1 MNNNNS
7 TTHIYVDLDVINNDY
22 VNPQPMLKFEDTRN
36 SPFLSDSSQYYASII
51 RFSLQTANTLPV
63 FIPKIDKTAS
73 YINTT
78 IYKISFV
85 YTKTRTPPLTNI
97 TYTKTLSI
105 MYKPFVNYTNGA
117 LPYNYYY
124 VYNYLDFIKMINE
137 TFLKLMAL
145 DNIGSEVNAFTSNYF
160 FAFYGD

>member
-22 VNPQPMLKFEDTRN
+22 VNPPPMLKFEDTRN

-73 YINTT
+73 DINTT
-78 IYKISFV
+78 IK
-85 YTKTRTPPLTNI
+85 KL
-97 TYTKTLSI
+97 
-105 MYKPFVNYTNGA
+105 A
-117 LPYNYYY
+117 LY
-124 VYNYLDFIKMINE
+124 I
-137 TFLKLMAL
+137 LKQEHHL
-145 DNIGSEVNAFTSNYF
+145 
-160 FAFYGD
+160 